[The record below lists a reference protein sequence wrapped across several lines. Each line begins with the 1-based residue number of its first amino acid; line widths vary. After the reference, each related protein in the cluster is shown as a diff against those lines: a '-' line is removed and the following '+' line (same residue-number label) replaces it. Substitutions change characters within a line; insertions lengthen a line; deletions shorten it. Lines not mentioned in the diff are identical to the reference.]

1 MASYKELNNELEQM
15 KARFMALSSEEDE
28 RAFRGEMEA
37 FVAEKSPEDR
47 KILAKAFLDGARE
60 AREKAE
66 DVYDDTLRTYLDG
79 IYESISWS
87 YVARHYFGKSR
98 SWLSQRINGL
108 KIRNKEVQFTESEK
122 KILLNALLDL
132 SNNIKRTALVIEHL

>member
-1 MASYKELNNELEQM
+1 MASYEKLNNELEQM
-15 KARFMALSSEEDE
+15 KAKFMALSSEEEE
-28 RAFRGEMEA
+28 REFRKEMEA
-37 FVAEKSPEDR
+37 FVASKPTEDR
-47 KILAKAFLDGARE
+47 KVLAKVFIDGATRACE
-60 AREKAE
+60 QAEK
-66 DVYDDTLRTYLDG
+66 VYDDTLRAYLDG

-98 SWLSQRINGL
+98 SWL
-108 KIRNKEVQFTESEK
+108 RNKEVQFTANEK